1 MHSRSQFEDSSE
13 PAAGSEQS
21 LRRPRQAR
29 LRRYLDRFVAA
40 VVTLF
45 SHKKA
50 KNPEYD
56 IPLGDQVRLP
66 AEFLET
72 LSRIPGS
79 QDRK

>member
-1 MHSRSQFEDSSE
+1 MHTRSQFEGSSE
-13 PAAGSEQS
+13 PPAGSARS

-29 LRRYLDRFVAA
+29 LRRYLDRFVSG

-50 KNPEYD
+50 KKPEYD

-72 LSRIPGS
+72 VSRIPGS